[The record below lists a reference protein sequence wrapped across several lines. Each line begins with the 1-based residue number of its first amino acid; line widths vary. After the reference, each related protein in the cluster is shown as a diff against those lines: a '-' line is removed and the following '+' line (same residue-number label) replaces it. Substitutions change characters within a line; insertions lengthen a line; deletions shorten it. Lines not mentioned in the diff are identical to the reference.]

1 MRATGIM
8 ANYDILYA
16 NPISEIGSNSGML
29 IEKINNGV
37 SARNNDIYHSH
48 TF

>member
-1 MRATGIM
+1 M

-16 NPISEIGSNSGML
+16 TSEIGRHSGML
-29 IEKINNGV
+29 IEKINNSV
-37 SARNNDIYHSH
+37 SAHNNDIYHSH